1 MQHTLMTK
9 NQEYIKNADKSVR
22 KDKYNIKIGNKPEQ
36 TFHRRRN
43 IRPINTQTGVQSP

>member
-22 KDKYNIKIGNKPEQ
+22 KDKYNVKIGKKPGHFTEEETYGQ
-36 TFHRRRN
+36 
-43 IRPINTQTGVQSP
+43 